1 MSRAL
6 HCRPSEV
13 YRMSDDFVAYAFDS
27 AVTRWGMA
35 FEAALSDAANG
46 AKTPEAAEKARQRTI
61 RRWIPS
67 ERKYADPT
75 KR

>member
-6 HCRPSEV
+6 RCRPSEL
-13 YRMSDDFVAYAFDS
+13 YNMSDEFVAYSFDS

-35 FEAALSDAANG
+35 FESALQDATQG
-46 AKTPEAAEKARQRTI
+46 AKSQEAAEKGRQRVI

-67 ERKYADPT
+67 ERRYADPS

>member
-13 YRMSDDFVAYAFDS
+13 YGMDDAFVAYSFDS

-35 FEAALSDAANG
+35 FEAALQDASEG
-46 AKTPEAAEKARQRTI
+46 AKTPQAMESARQRVV

-67 ERKYADPT
+67 ERRYADPSQ
-75 KR
+75 R